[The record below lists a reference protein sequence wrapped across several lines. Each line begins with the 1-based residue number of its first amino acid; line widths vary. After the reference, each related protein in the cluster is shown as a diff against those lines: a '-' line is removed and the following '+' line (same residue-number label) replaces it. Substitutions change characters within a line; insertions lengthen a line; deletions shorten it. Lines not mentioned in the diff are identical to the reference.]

1 MCGILGWVRCGPGAE
16 SGHSADSANADALAT
31 HHSAKPNL
39 TPERFAKALRLIRHR
54 GPDACRMVFFPQNQ
68 APQLIQLGD
77 TCPELLPL
85 QAALGHARLSIID
98 LSDCAAQPM
107 SRTPADRMSPPGAS
121 NEQWLTFNGEIY
133 NYKALRSELQA
144 QGQRFESQSDTEVLL
159 ALFSQ
164 ADGPPL
170 ARCLQQLNGMFA
182 FGLWD
187 VERQRLL
194 LARDRYGIKPLYY
207 TLLPNGGG
215 FAFASEIKSLLALG
229 ADKSLNLQALSE
241 HLTFQN
247 TFGDRTLLA
256 HIHCLQPGHWAEL
269 DAQIGELRIERYW
282 QPVFGQAES
291 PSLSSEW
298 PERLLA
304 LFEGAVGSQLVG
316 DVPIGSFLSGGM
328 DTGAISAVASR
339 TLAGLHTFTAGFEV
353 AQVSPE
359 EQLFDERQVS
369 RELAARYGTRHHEL
383 TIGSAALTQTLMPVV
398 WHLDDFRAGI
408 SYQAFLVSQMV
419 KESVTVVLSGVGG
432 DELFAGY
439 PWRYQPA
446 LGFDAANSPGF
457 SDLYYQSWVRLL
469 SEEEKRRLFTPQV
482 LLALGDYSSRDSF
495 NAVWENCQAQRPL
508 DKALCFDMQTFM
520 HGLLVVEDRLSMAHS
535 VESRVPFLDN
545 ALVDFCLNLPGEV
558 KLRPSGNLEQPP
570 TAKWILKE
578 ALRHLLPAEVLQRR
592 KQGFTPPDATW
603 YRTVHRAYIEQLLLS
618 PMALQRGLFRPDG
631 LREILEA
638 HFSGQRNHRFLI
650 WSLMCLEC
658 WHRLLLDPVELIA
671 PDPIFSP

>member
-1 MCGILGWVRCGPGAE
+1 MA
-16 SGHSADSANADALAT
+16 
-31 HHSAKPNL
+31 
-39 TPERFAKALRLIRHR
+39 
-54 GPDACRMVFFPQNQ
+54 FFPRNQ
-68 APQLIQLGD
+68 KPQFVQLGGQ
-77 TCPELLPL
+77 CPELPPL

-98 LSDCAAQPM
+98 LSEDAAQPM
-107 SRTPADRMSPPGAS
+107 AQG
-121 NEQWLTFNGEIY
+121 EQWLTFNGEIY
-133 NYKALRSELQA
+133 NYKELRADLQA
-144 QGQRFESQSDTEVLL
+144 QGKTFQSQSDTEVLL

-164 ADGPPL
+164 ADDQPISKL
-170 ARCLQQLNGMFA
+170 LNELNGMFA

-187 VERQRLL
+187 SARQRLL

-207 TLLPNGGG
+207 TMLPNGGG

-229 ADKSLNLQALSE
+229 AEKSLNLQALSE

-256 HIHCLQPGHWAEL
+256 SIHCLKPGHWAEL
-269 DAQIGELRIERYW
+269 DTKTGKLHVERYW

-291 PSLSSEW
+291 LAKSSEW
-298 PERLLA
+298 PELLA
-304 LFEGAVGSQLVG
+304 NLFEDAVGSQLVG

-328 DTGAISAVASR
+328 DTGAITAVASR
-339 TLAGLHTFTAGFEV
+339 TLPGLHTFTAGFEV
-353 AQVSPE
+353 SQVSPE

-369 RELAARYGTRHHEL
+369 RELAVRFGTQHHEL
-383 TIGSAALTQTLMPVV
+383 TIGSTALTQTLMPVV

-408 SYQAFLVSQMV
+408 SYQAYLVSQMV
-419 KESVTVVLSGVGG
+419 RQSVPVVLSGVGG

-446 LGFDAANSPGF
+446 LGFKGKPKSGF
-457 SDLYYQSWVRLL
+457 SDVYYQSWVRLL
-469 SEEEKRRLFTPQV
+469 SEDEKKRLFTPQV
-482 LLALGDYSSRDSF
+482 LQALGDYSSRDSF
-495 NAVWENCQAQRPL
+495 NAVWDNCQAEHPL

-520 HGLLVVEDRLSMAHS
+520 HGLLIVEDRLSMAHS

-545 ALVDFCLNLPGEV
+545 ALVDFCLNLPGDV
-558 KLRPSGNLEQPP
+558 KLRPSTNANELS
-570 TAKWILKE
+570 TAKWILKQ
-578 ALRHLLPAEVLQRR
+578 ALSQLLPAEVLQRR
-592 KQGFTPPDATW
+592 KQGFTPPDASW

-618 PMALQRGLFRPDG
+618 PSAMSRGLFRPEG

-658 WHRLLLDPVELIA
+658 WHRLLIDPADLIA
-671 PDPIFSP
+671 PEPVFST